1 MKNTRYITWC
11 AVFCALG
18 ALLPQAFHIFGAAA
32 GQVLLPMHIPAMA
45 AGFLLG
51 PLAGG
56 ITGVVSPLLSNLI
69 TGGSMPIL
77 IKVPFMMVEVAAYGV
92 FCGIFS
98 RKVFA
103 NTRLPEPVSVVLS
116 VLAAQAAGR
125 AVNIICTMFA
135 VNVLGVTNKAVS
147 VAAAA
152 ASIVSGIPGII
163 IQLIFIPALVVV
175 LSKIAGTRVIGARGK

>member
-1 MKNTRYITWC
+1 M
-11 AVFCALG
+11 
-18 ALLPQAFHIFGAAA
+18 PQAFHIFGAAA

-77 IKVPFMMVEVAAYGV
+77 MVEVAAYGV

-152 ASIVSGIPGII
+152 TSIVSGIPGII
-163 IQLIFIPALVVV
+163 IQLIFIPTLVVV
-175 LSKIAGTRVIGARGK
+175 LGKIAGTRVIGARGK